1 MKNSTVSSGKSRSKI
16 SSVGVGHPR
25 NRRRRAIVKSI
36 ASPASTP
43 AQNPQVSV
51 FNQSLRF
58 GESHDE
64 LDISV
69 KPAGQFTW
77 NSGVVLGFVLES
89 QRSFGSSHRFYAG
102 TDCFYE
108 AEASACGITDR
119 SNAGSLPKRNW
130 KGIELRAAH
139 AFSSCVA

>member
-1 MKNSTVSSGKSRSKI
+1 MTWPARALKTPCSLSGVYPPARTSELMKNSTVSSGKSRSKI

-51 FNQSLRF
+51 FSQSLRF
-58 GESHDE
+58 DESHDE

-69 KPAGQFTW
+69 KPAGQFRET
-77 NSGVVLGFVLES
+77 
-89 QRSFGSSHRFYAG
+89 A
-102 TDCFYE
+102 
-108 AEASACGITDR
+108 
-119 SNAGSLPKRNW
+119 
-130 KGIELRAAH
+130 
-139 AFSSCVA
+139 

>member
-51 FNQSLRF
+51 FSQSLRF
-58 GESHDE
+58 DESHDE
-64 LDISV
+64 LDMSL

-77 NSGVVLGFVLES
+77 NSSFVLGFVLERNPHS
-89 QRSFGSSHRFYAG
+89 DQALPELHCAWPHSYCGREWCFFCAICSFGIDISQAIVTPLAR
-102 TDCFYE
+102 
-108 AEASACGITDR
+108 
-119 SNAGSLPKRNW
+119 
-130 KGIELRAAH
+130 
-139 AFSSCVA
+139 